1 MLFKSTKVMYKTQHS
16 IQACNHTHNIHTDK
30 VGIKMCF
37 VEAKMLKFIEFIRC
51 SNQQC
56 QADNCN
62 DAKPPNTVTGIC
74 TTTAQWALI
83 WYKNAINI

>member
-1 MLFKSTKVMYKTQHS
+1 
-16 IQACNHTHNIHTDK
+16 
-30 VGIKMCF
+30 
-37 VEAKMLKFIEFIRC
+37 VEAKMLKFIEFITC